1 MTDPREC
8 LLDRRSFPANERLA
22 ARSCG
27 PAVSSRSVGRGPGR
41 LLASSP
47 ASPQCSFG
55 SGARRASSARNTRHR
70 EPPMPSGAGVQEGS
84 SFRVCPSRRAGIRR
98 NAARR
103 FNSGGLP
110 AGNGEQLKATAVCS
124 ARGHRCTV
132 RSSIATERSGT
143 LLMLFRVSE
152 VKSPRHI
159 EAVAGRVGFVPTRPA
174 SVLLD
179 ALWSARAAEVDA
191 LVSTPLR
198 PRRLDPGSRRL
209 QRRCSPSPGKVAET
223 LECVCPLRVGSRPLR
238 PSRPAR
244 QGLRDGPTAS
254 GGIRGSI
261 VAALSKRML
270 QTWHEMA
277 GPHLKSSA
285 GASFGTRRSSATS
298 APPLQPLV
306 ALWRTRYFPA
316 ARV

>member
-8 LLDRRSFPANERLA
+8 PLDRRSFLANERLA

-27 PAVSSRSVGRGPGR
+27 PAVKAGQSAGARGASSRV
-41 LLASSP
+41 A
-47 ASPQCSFG
+47 PQVRTAP
-55 SGARRASSARNTRHR
+55 SGATRGAQVLQGTRATW
-70 EPPMPSGAGVQEGS
+70 EPPTPSGAGVQEGFVLPRLPVS
-84 SFRVCPSRRAGIRR
+84 TCRHPK

-132 RSSIATERSGT
+132 RSSIATERSGP
-143 LLMLFRVSE
+143 LLILDRVSE

-159 EAVAGRVGFVPTRPA
+159 EAVAGPVGLVPTRPA

-223 LECVCPLRVGSRPLR
+223 SNAYAPCGWAADRF
-238 PSRPAR
+238 AR
-244 QGLRDGPTAS
+244 RALRDKDFVTDRPPE
-254 GGIRGSI
+254 GG
-261 VAALSKRML
+261 V
-270 QTWHEMA
+270 
-277 GPHLKSSA
+277 
-285 GASFGTRRSSATS
+285 
-298 APPLQPLV
+298 
-306 ALWRTRYFPA
+306 YA
-316 ARV
+316 ARSWQR